1 MDRLKSMKIFIK
13 VVETGSFA
21 AVADTFGMSAPMIG
35 RHVSTLEED
44 LGAQLLYRTTR
55 RHSLTEAGQIY
66 YERSKAILTDLLA
79 ADESVAK
86 LRSEPRGVL
95 KIGAPTNFGSTYIAP
110 ILPQYLASNPEVRVE
125 LTLNNRV
132 MDLLEEGYDLVIR
145 TGDLPDSGLIARAI
159 APYQLV
165 ICASP
170 AYIEQNGMPEHP
182 AELAT
187 HACLGFR
194 PGTMREVWTFTGPG
208 DLAEEFTVPVNG
220 PLAANDGQTLRQA
233 ALGGA
238 GIVLQAEGLLRQDLA
253 AGHLVR
259 VLEHYKPAALPT
271 HLLYSPTKA
280 ITPKLRSFLD
290 FAVQHFGTKAT

>member
-1 MDRLKSMKIFIK
+1 MDRLKSMKIFVK

-35 RHVSTLEED
+35 RHVGSLEED
-44 LGAQLLYRTTR
+44 LGTQLLYRTTR
-55 RHSLTEAGQIY
+55 RHFLTEAGQIY
-66 YERSKAILTDLLA
+66 YERSKTILADLLA

-110 ILPQYLASNPEVRVE
+110 VLPQYLAANPEVCVE

-145 TGDLPDSGLIARAI
+145 TGELPDSGLIARAI
-159 APYQLV
+159 APYQLIV
-165 ICASP
+165 CASP
-170 AYIEQNGMPEHP
+170 AYIKLNGMPEHP
-182 AELAT
+182 TELAS
-187 HACLGFR
+187 HSCLGFR
-194 PGTMREVWTFTGPG
+194 PGTTRETWTFTGPG
-208 DLAEEFTVPVNG
+208 DLSDEFTVPING
-220 PLAANDGQTLRQA
+220 PLTANDGQTLRQA

-238 GIVLQAEGLLRQDLA
+238 GIVLQAEALLRQDLA
-253 AGHLVR
+253 EGRLIR
-259 VLEHYKPAALPT
+259 VLEQYKPPALPT

-290 FAVQHFGTKAT
+290 FSVQHFGTKAT